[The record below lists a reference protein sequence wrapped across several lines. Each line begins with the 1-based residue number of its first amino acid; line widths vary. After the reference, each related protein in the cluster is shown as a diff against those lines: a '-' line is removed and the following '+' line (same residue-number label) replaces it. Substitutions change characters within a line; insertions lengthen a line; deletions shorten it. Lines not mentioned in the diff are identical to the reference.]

1 MKDLL
6 ENMLFVFPVM
16 IYYVFEALIVGF
28 FITFIWILLLKN
40 SLGTITYF
48 QIVGVYWIIKM
59 LFFDVFKLLA
69 GFAGAFSVRPQNPD
83 HRPLG
88 AGSSLC
94 GSDALPGICGRAAT
108 WSC

>member
-6 ENMLFVFPVM
+6 RNMLFVFRVM
-16 IYYVFEALIVGF
+16 LYYVLEALIVGF
-28 FITFIWILLLKN
+28 FITFIWMLLLKN

-69 GFAGAFSVRPQNPD
+69 GLSTKESNIEQEMDNEESENIVE
-83 HRPLG
+83 
-88 AGSSLC
+88 
-94 GSDALPGICGRAAT
+94 
-108 WSC
+108 